1 MPRRPPAV
9 EPTAA
14 QVEAAARRVM
24 RARAALLQ
32 APRGLELWQRL
43 VRVTAVAI
51 ARREAAQQPRAARG
65 PRPTPGMR
73 VRGDLRGPT
82 FDARR
87 AAANDLSD
95 D

>member
-1 MPRRPPAV
+1 MPLRQPAI

-14 QVEAAARRVM
+14 QVEAAARRVA
-24 RARAALLQ
+24 RARGALLTE
-32 APRGLELWQRL
+32 PRGLELWQRL
-43 VRVTAVAI
+43 VRVTALAI
-51 ARREAAQQPRAARG
+51 ARREAAQPRSPARS

-73 VRGDLRGPT
+73 VRDALRGPT

-87 AAANDLSD
+87 AAANDLD